1 MNETDSNAD
10 TCCLG
15 KNWIVYNYTT
25 RSADVYPYND
35 SYEPIKDVPIV
46 TGASAYT
53 NTQGVTYILLINEA
67 LYYGDKMDH
76 NLLNPNQIR
85 HNNISYWDNPY
96 NKDHP
101 LGIDIPNTL
110 FVPLASKGTKVQF
123 ETRTPTND
131 ELENCLKIDITSS
144 NKWNLHQLCM
154 TPSPTLNIQQAT
166 HWSRLDANDDN
177 ADNMLLSSISPSLIS
192 LKECLLQAVQV

>member
-1 MNETDSNAD
+1 M
-10 TCCLG
+10 
-15 KNWIVYNYTT
+15 
-25 RSADVYPYND
+25 
-35 SYEPIKDVPIV
+35 PIV

-53 NTQGVTYILLINEA
+53 DTQGVTYILLINEA

-76 NLLNPNQIR
+76 SLLNPNQIR

-96 NKDHP
+96 DKDHP

-144 NKWNLHQLCM
+144 NEWNPHQLCM

-192 LKECLLQAVQV
+192 LKECLLQAVQVQNISETDVDRIQPRQSFISNDRHQKNNS

>member
-46 TGASAYT
+46 TGASTYT
-53 NTQGVTYILLINEA
+53 DTQGVTYILLINEA

-76 NLLNPNQIR
+76 SLLNSNQI
-85 HNNISYWDNPY
+85 
-96 NKDHP
+96 
-101 LGIDIPNTL
+101 
-110 FVPLASKGTKVQF
+110 
-123 ETRTPTND
+123 
-131 ELENCLKIDITSS
+131 
-144 NKWNLHQLCM
+144 
-154 TPSPTLNIQQAT
+154 
-166 HWSRLDANDDN
+166 
-177 ADNMLLSSISPSLIS
+177 
-192 LKECLLQAVQV
+192 

>member
-46 TGASAYT
+46 IGASAYT

-76 NLLNPNQIR
+76 SLLNPNQ
-85 HNNISYWDNPY
+85 
-96 NKDHP
+96 
-101 LGIDIPNTL
+101 T
-110 FVPLASKGTKVQF
+110 
-123 ETRTPTND
+123 
-131 ELENCLKIDITSS
+131 
-144 NKWNLHQLCM
+144 
-154 TPSPTLNIQQAT
+154 
-166 HWSRLDANDDN
+166 
-177 ADNMLLSSISPSLIS
+177 
-192 LKECLLQAVQV
+192 